1 MAPEAIRILSQVS
14 HPDVVVVLDDSLLEV
29 ARVTDGMAPGGI
41 IIVNTTRT
49 AAELGLRDDV
59 RVVTADV
66 SGSAEEA
73 GVIVGGKPMV
83 NTAILGS
90 IAAATQLVT
99 LASIESALSDAFSP
113 AAAEKNIRAVR
124 LAHDRTKA

>member
-1 MAPEAIRILSQVS
+1 M
-14 HPDVVVVLDDSLLEV
+14 VVLDDSLLEV